1 MVHIEQFIFNS
12 EYVSLILFLLFPI
25 LGAGI
30 KYVDAAFDEKV
41 FKKKW
46 ATIIAPIIGL
56 LWAFTMILHPMAAT
70 ILLAVILGV
79 IVKGKI
85 DNIAH
90 IIGLI
95 SIFIFYLILYILF
108 DGIVIYFIPLFF
120 LAAAGVLDEIGND
133 VISYNNEFSSNHSF
147 GYQFFKYFFGRRHF
161 MKVALIY
168 LFIAGGFPLYFFV
181 AFLFFDE
188 AYMMVALYS
197 KSKSTNKVIL

>member
-1 MVHIEQFIFNS
+1 MVCIQE
-12 EYVSLILFLLFPI
+12 LILNIGNFTYLLFLLFPV

-30 KYVDAAFDEKV
+30 KYVDAAFDEEV
-41 FKKKW
+41 FNKNK
-46 ATIIAPIIGL
+46 AVIIAPFIGV

-79 IVKGKI
+79 LIKGKI
-85 DNIAH
+85 DNVAH
-90 IIGLI
+90 AIGLG
-95 SIFIFYLILYILF
+95 SIIIFYVILWYLF
-108 DGIVIYFIPLFF
+108 DGVVIYFMPLFF

-133 VISYNNEFSSNHSF
+133 VISYNSEFSHNHSF
-147 GYQFFKYFFGRRHF
+147 GFQFFKYFFGRRHF

-168 LFIAGGFPLYFFV
+168 LFIVAGYPLYFFV

-197 KSKSTNKVIL
+197 QSKKADTM